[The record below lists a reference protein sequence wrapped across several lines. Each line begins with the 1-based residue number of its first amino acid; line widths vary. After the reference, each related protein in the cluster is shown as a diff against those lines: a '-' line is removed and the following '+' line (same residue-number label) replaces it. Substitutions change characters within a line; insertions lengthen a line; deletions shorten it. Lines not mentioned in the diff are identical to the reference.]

1 MSLSGNE
8 DQTNNNKVQGSES
21 VEALSGFESQEN
33 FEKDEPSPK
42 DIQPEIE
49 SEYPG
54 PKSVALICIAIYLA
68 MFLVSLVS
76 RAL

>member
-8 DQTNNNKVQGSES
+8 DQTNNKVQGSET

-33 FEKDEPSPK
+33 FEKDEAPPK
-42 DIQPEIE
+42 DIQPENE

>member
-1 MSLSGNE
+1 MSLSGDE
-8 DQTNNNKVQGSES
+8 DQTNNKMQGSET
-21 VEALSGFESQEN
+21 VEAPSGLQGQEN
-33 FEKDEPSPK
+33 FEKDEASPK
-42 DIQPEIE
+42 RMQPENE